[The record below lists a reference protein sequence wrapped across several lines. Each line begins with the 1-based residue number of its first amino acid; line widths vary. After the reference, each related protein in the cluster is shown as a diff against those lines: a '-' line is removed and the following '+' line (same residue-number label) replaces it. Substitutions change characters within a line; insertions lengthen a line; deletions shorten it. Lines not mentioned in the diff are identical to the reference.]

1 MSLAVPTWRRSSR
14 SIALAWQ
21 SCWAMPRLPAGFEA
35 RSRDLASTADP
46 ISILP
51 NPLPA
56 AAMIVARLGPS
67 IKSPT
72 PVTSVAPDRKQ
83 DSSRSGAIWQRLFRY
98 REHRGK
104 AIRVADVEQHRLGD
118 FTCYPAGRE
127 INHKQRLAALDFRFR
142 VGAFP
147 TQACQYCAS
156 AIAEVDRQPDELAG
170 SGNEFHSFRSTRRK
184 ARWRDRRSVNSWGS
198 ASRMT
203 GANGASRQRRSPSSR
218 RRSGT

>member
-1 MSLAVPTWRRSSR
+1 MSLAVPSWRRSSR

-21 SCWAMPRLPAGFEA
+21 SSWAMPRLPAGFEA

-51 NPLPA
+51 NPLTAPS
-56 AAMIVARLGPS
+56 MIVAWLALS

-72 PVTSVAPDRKQ
+72 AVTLAAPDRKRA
-83 DSSRSGAIWQRLFRY
+83 SSRSGAIWQRLFRY
-98 REHRGK
+98 GEHRGK

-127 INHKQRLAALDFRFR
+127 INYKQRLATLDFRFR

-156 AIAEVDRQPDELAG
+156 AIAG
-170 SGNEFHSFRSTRRK
+170 SRP
-184 ARWRDRRSVNSWGS
+184 S
-198 ASRMT
+198 A
-203 GANGASRQRRSPSSR
+203 
-218 RRSGT
+218 